1 MRYPNITSLFKYR
14 TINPQTLEAM
24 RNRKVWV
31 ASPNS
36 FNDPFDTNTDN
47 YVAELSEKTIES
59 IARSGFPQIR
69 NKSPR
74 DPVILNTLHAEFV
87 KQAMKFGIL
96 SLTENCEST
105 LMWSHYANGHRGFC
119 MSLGERQIA
128 Y

>member
-1 MRYPNITSLFKYR
+1 M
-14 TINPQTLEAM
+14 
-24 RNRKVWV
+24 

-47 YVAELSEKTIES
+47 YVGELSPETIKS
-59 IARSGFPQIR
+59 IARNGFPQIR
-69 NKSPR
+69 TLNPS
-74 DPVILNTLHAEFV
+74 DPTLLSTLHVGFV

-119 MSLGERQIA
+119 IEFERTSNSLLGDDDWTGPVSYARLCTDL
-128 Y
+128 